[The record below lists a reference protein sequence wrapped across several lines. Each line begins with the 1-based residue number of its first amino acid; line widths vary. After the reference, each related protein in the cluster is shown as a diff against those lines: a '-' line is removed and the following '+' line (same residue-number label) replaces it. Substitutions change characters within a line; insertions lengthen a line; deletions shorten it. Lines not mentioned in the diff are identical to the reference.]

1 MTDITPSLN
10 DYPYHL
16 EIATRWQDND
26 AYGHINNV
34 MYYSFFDTAVNRFLI
49 DEGGLNIQ
57 ESSAV
62 AYVVSSQ
69 CQYIAPAAYPETIYV
84 GLRVIKLGRSS
95 VTYGLSIYAG
105 EAKRRVAHG
114 QFVHVFV
121 DRLSDK
127 AVPIPVN
134 IKTALESICESMG
147 EADNQGNAGDQ

>member
-1 MTDITPSLN
+1 MTDITPSLS
-10 DYPYHL
+10 DYPYHV

-49 DEGGLNIQ
+49 EEGGLNIHKVNI
-57 ESSAV
+57 V

-69 CQYIAPAAYPETIYV
+69 CQYITPASYPETIFV
-84 GLRVIKLGRSS
+84 GVRVIKVGRSS
-95 VTYGLSIYAG
+95 VTYGLSVYAG

-121 DRLSDK
+121 ERLSDK

-134 IKTALESICESMG
+134 TKEALAAIFDESIE
-147 EADNQGNAGDQ
+147 NV

>member
-1 MTDITPSLN
+1 MTDITPSLS
-10 DYPYHL
+10 DYPYHV

-49 DEGGLNIQ
+49 EEGGLNIHKGNI
-57 ESSAV
+57 V

-69 CQYIAPAAYPETIYV
+69 CQYITPASYPETIFV
-84 GLRVIKLGRSS
+84 GVRVIKVGRSS
-95 VTYGLSIYAG
+95 VTYGLSVYAG
-105 EAKRRVAHG
+105 EAKRGVAHG

-121 DRLSDK
+121 ERLSDK

-134 IKTALESICESMG
+134 TKEALAAIFDESIE
-147 EADNQGNAGDQ
+147 NV

>member
-1 MTDITPSLN
+1 MTDITPSLS
-10 DYPYHL
+10 DYPYHV

-34 MYYSFFDTAVNRFLI
+34 MYYSFFDTAVNHFLI
-49 DEGGLNIQ
+49 EEGGLNIHKGNI
-57 ESSAV
+57 V

-69 CQYIAPAAYPETIYV
+69 CQYITPASYPETIFV
-84 GLRVIKLGRSS
+84 GVRVIKVGRSS
-95 VTYGLSIYAG
+95 VTYGLSVYAG

-121 DRLSDK
+121 ERLSDK

-134 IKTALESICESMG
+134 TKEALAAIFDESIE
-147 EADNQGNAGDQ
+147 NV

>member
-1 MTDITPSLN
+1 MTDITPTLT
-10 DYPYHL
+10 DYPYYI

-49 DEGGLNIQ
+49 EEGELDIHN
-57 ESSAV
+57 SSAV

-69 CQYIAPAAYPETIYV
+69 CQYVAPAAYPETIYV
-84 GLRVIKLGRSS
+84 GLEVKKIGRSS
-95 VTYGLSIYAG
+95 VTYGLSVFAG

-121 DRLSDK
+121 DRNSDK
-127 AVPIPVN
+127 AVPIPVK
-134 IKTALESICESMG
+134 IKSALTSIASQEQG
-147 EADNQGNAGDQ
+147 E

>member
-1 MTDITPSLN
+1 MTDITPSLS
-10 DYPYHL
+10 DYPYHV

-49 DEGGLNIQ
+49 EEGGLNIHKGNI
-57 ESSAV
+57 V

-69 CQYIAPAAYPETIYV
+69 CQYITPASYPETIFV
-84 GLRVIKLGRSS
+84 GVWVIKVGRSS
-95 VTYGLSIYAG
+95 VTYGLSVYAG

-121 DRLSDK
+121 ERLSDK

-134 IKTALESICESMG
+134 TKEALAAIFDESIE
-147 EADNQGNAGDQ
+147 NV

>member
-1 MTDITPSLN
+1 MTDITPSLS
-10 DYPYHL
+10 DYPYHV

-34 MYYSFFDTAVNRFLI
+34 MYYSCFDTAVNRFLI
-49 DEGGLNIQ
+49 EEGGLNIHKGNI
-57 ESSAV
+57 V

-69 CQYIAPAAYPETIYV
+69 CQYITPASYPETIFV
-84 GLRVIKLGRSS
+84 GVRVIKVGRSS
-95 VTYGLSIYAG
+95 VTYGLSVYAG

-121 DRLSDK
+121 ERLSDK

-134 IKTALESICESMG
+134 TKEALAAIFDESIE
-147 EADNQGNAGDQ
+147 NV